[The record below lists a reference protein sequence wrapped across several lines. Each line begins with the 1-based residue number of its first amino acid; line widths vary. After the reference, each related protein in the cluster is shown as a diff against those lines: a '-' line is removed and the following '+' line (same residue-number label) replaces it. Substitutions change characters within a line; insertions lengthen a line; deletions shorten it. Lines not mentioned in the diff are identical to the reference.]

1 MHKSLGGDQA
11 LVRRRRMKVFLVLS
25 ASLGCPSLL
34 ILEGKL
40 LLPGFNEKD
49 DWYHSDCHDQE
60 NFHAHRIAWSHYF
73 VLYSEF
79 ANTKQL

>member
-1 MHKSLGGDQA
+1 
-11 LVRRRRMKVFLVLS
+11 MKVFLVHS
-25 ASLGCPSLL
+25 GSLGCPSLL

-49 DWYHSDCHDQE
+49 DCYGSDGHDQE
-60 NFHAHRIAWSHYF
+60 NFHAHRIARSPHS